1 MQSGPSANRP
11 TPLGAVLG
19 LTVLASIGTGVIWNG
34 VPFIAEHDYGY
45 TQTQTLALYFF
56 LGVTYLAGA
65 FTAGRLLRAVKKWL
79 TPRAVL
85 GVILI
90 VQSAVCLGPWF
101 VNQSW
106 MLWIVV
112 GSTSLLA
119 SFLWPIIESYLTA
132 GRHGRE
138 MRSAIG
144 WWNVVWTSAVAASM
158 WFLAPFMKF
167 DARLAIV
174 ALGGL
179 NAVALVMLIW
189 FNRAPGVHD
198 EQQWEASITPQY
210 SLLLQSARVLLPL
223 SYALHAALGPLLPYL
238 LSRLEVEVIWKTPVA
253 ATWMIVRVVAVA
265 VMWRI
270 GFWHGR
276 WGTLLFGAVAMTG
289 GFALIVLAPSLAV
302 IFVGFGVFG
311 AGIGIIYYAAL
322 YYAMSI
328 GKGQVD
334 AGGKHEG
341 LIGIGYAIG
350 PASGLIGM
358 QLPQLLHIEVAQE
371 AGIVF
376 VVWTLVALAAFPA
389 VRPYFRAR
397 TMRRSAH
404 NMTP

>member
-1 MQSGPSANRP
+1 MVCKPADNTP
-11 TPLGAVLG
+11 TPLPAVLA
-19 LTVLASIGTGVIWNG
+19 LTLLASIGTGVIWNG

-45 TQTQTLALYFF
+45 SQTQTLILY
-56 LGVTYLAGA
+56 LLIGVTYISGA
-65 FTAGRLLRAVKKWL
+65 LTAGRLLRVVERWL

-85 GVILI
+85 GIILLVQTAICFGPLVID
-90 VQSAVCLGPWF
+90 QA
-101 VNQSW
+101 W

-112 GSTSLLA
+112 GITSLLA

-144 WWNVVWTSAVAASM
+144 WWNVVWTSAVAASL
-158 WFLAPFMKF
+158 WFMAPFMRH

-179 NAVALVMLIW
+179 NAIALFTLIW
-189 FNRAPGVHD
+189 FSRAPGKHD
-198 EQQWEASITPQY
+198 EELWEASIAPQY

-223 SYALHAALGPLLPYL
+223 SYALNAAIGPLLPYL
-238 LSRLEVEVIWKTPVA
+238 LNRLEVEVIWKTPVA
-253 ATWMIVRVVAVA
+253 ATWMIVRVVAMV
-265 VMWRI
+265 VMWRNK
-270 GFWHGR
+270 FWHGR
-276 WGTLLFGAVAMTG
+276 WGTLLLAGVAMTC
-289 GFALIVLAPSLAV
+289 GFAMIVLAPTLAV

-334 AGGKHEG
+334 ASGKHES
-341 LIGIGYAIG
+341 LIGMGYAIG

-358 QLPQLLHIEVAQE
+358 QLPQLLHLEIAQE
-371 AGIVF
+371 TGIVF

-389 VRPYFRAR
+389 VRPYFKARRAR
-397 TMRRSAH
+397 KSQG
-404 NMTP
+404 

>member
-1 MQSGPSANRP
+1 MLRRPPHSTP
-11 TPLGAVLG
+11 TPLAAVLA
-19 LTVLASIGTGVIWNG
+19 LTLLASIGTGVIWNG
-34 VPFIAEHDYGY
+34 VPFIAEHDYDY
-45 TQTQTLALYFF
+45 TQRETLALYFVI
-56 LGVTYLAGA
+56 GVTYISGA
-65 FTAGRLLRAVKKWL
+65 LTAGRLLRVVERWL

-85 GVILI
+85 GIILI

-101 VNQSW
+101 IDRSW

-112 GSTSLLA
+112 GMTSLLA

-144 WWNVVWTSAVAASM
+144 WWNVVWTSAVAASL
-158 WFLAPFMKF
+158 WFMAPFMRT

-179 NAVALVMLIW
+179 NAVALLTLIW

-198 EQQWEASITPQY
+198 EEQWEASITPKY

-223 SYALHAALGPLLPYL
+223 SYALNAAIGPLLPYL
-238 LSRLEVEVIWKTPVA
+238 LSRLEVAVIWKTPVA
-253 ATWMIVRVVAVA
+253 ATWMIVRVVAMV

-270 GFWHGR
+270 KFWHGR
-276 WGTLLFGAVAMTG
+276 WGTLLLGGAAMTC
-289 GFALIVLAPSLAV
+289 GFATIVLAPTLAV
-302 IFVGFGVFG
+302 IFIGFGVFG

-334 AGGKHEG
+334 ASGKHES
-341 LIGIGYAIG
+341 LIGMGYAIG
-350 PASGLIGM
+350 PAAGLIGM
-358 QLPQLLHIEVAQE
+358 QLPQLLHIEIAQE

-389 VRPYFRAR
+389 VRPYFKAR
-397 TMRRSAH
+397 TVRRSAR